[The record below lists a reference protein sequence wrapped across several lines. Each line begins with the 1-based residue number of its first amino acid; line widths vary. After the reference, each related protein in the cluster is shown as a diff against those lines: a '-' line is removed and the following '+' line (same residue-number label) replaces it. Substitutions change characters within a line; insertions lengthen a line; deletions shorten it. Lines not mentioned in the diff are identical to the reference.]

1 MITLFDFF
9 LISVGASFARPFFYA
24 FFCAI
29 LSCLFAEW
37 SGLAYD
43 RSFLCL
49 FYLLPIAQKK
59 AYRIA
64 WFCALLILSC
74 YCKIIVGYGI
84 ALMHKC
90 DVRIGL
96 LDCAKDTICGEKSA
110 KLRHLQIIVWRYK
123 IRIEIK
129 LE

>member
-1 MITLFDFF
+1 MITLFDILQGRVLLARF
-9 LISVGASFARPFFYA
+9 LCV
-24 FFCAI
+24 FCAI

-64 WFCALLILSC
+64 WFCALLILSKF
-74 YCKIIVGYGI
+74 CKNIKGADV
-84 ALMHKC
+84 ALLHKQGGNAPF
-90 DVRIGL
+90 RFMQN
-96 LDCAKDTICGEKSA
+96 K
-110 KLRHLQIIVWRYK
+110 
-123 IRIEIK
+123 
-129 LE
+129 

>member
-1 MITLFDFF
+1 MIFCRGGLC
-9 LISVGASFARPFFYA
+9 SPVFYA

-43 RSFLCL
+43 RSFFTP

-59 AYRIA
+59 AYMTA
-64 WFCALLILSC
+64 WFCAQLILSC

-84 ALMHKC
+84 ALMHKY

-96 LDCAKDTICGEKSA
+96 LDCAKDTICGGKSA
-110 KLRHLQIIVWRYK
+110 KLSHLQIIVWRYK

>member
-1 MITLFDFF
+1 MITLFDILQGRALLARFF
-9 LISVGASFARPFFYA
+9 TP
-24 FFCAI
+24 
-29 LSCLFAEW
+29 
-37 SGLAYD
+37 
-43 RSFLCL
+43 

-59 AYRIA
+59 AYMTA
-64 WFCALLILSC
+64 WFCAQLILSC

-96 LDCAKDTICGEKSA
+96 LDCAKDTICGGKSV